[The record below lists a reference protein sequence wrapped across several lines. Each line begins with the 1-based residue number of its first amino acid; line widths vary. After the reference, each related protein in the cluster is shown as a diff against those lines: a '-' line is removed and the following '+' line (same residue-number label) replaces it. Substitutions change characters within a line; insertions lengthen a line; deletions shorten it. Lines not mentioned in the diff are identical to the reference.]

1 MKKFAAVLAL
11 VVFFTLAPELA
22 YSSTPA
28 LTPARATMT
37 SEPTTQTRLFKSS
50 PSAASTKGSANTDK
64 TFRVNDEKGLLM
76 TCIAPQIDTNPETDI
91 FNNCALAPGR
101 TLEDVMHTF
110 IQAIHFVQDQQAKER
125 AEWLKDLE
133 ERSGQKAAEK

>member
-1 MKKFAAVLAL
+1 MKKLAAVLAL

-22 YSSTPA
+22 HASIPT
-28 LTPARATMT
+28 LTPASATMT
-37 SEPTTQTRLFKSS
+37 SEPSTQSRLLKA
-50 PSAASTKGSANTDK
+50 PPADASAKGSANTDK

-76 TCIAPQIDTNPETDI
+76 TCIAPQIDTNPDTDI

-101 TLEDVMHTF
+101 TLEDLMHTF
-110 IQAIHFVQDQQAKER
+110 IQAIHFVQNQQAKER

>member
-1 MKKFAAVLAL
+1 MKKLAAVLAL
-11 VVFFTLAPELA
+11 VVFLTLAPELA
-22 YSSTPA
+22 YASTPD
-28 LTPARATMT
+28 LTSERATMT
-37 SEPTTQTRLFKSS
+37 SESTTQTHIFKTT
-50 PSAASTKGSANTDK
+50 PAAASAKGSPNTDK

-76 TCIAPQIDTNPETDI
+76 TCIAPQIDTNPDTDI

-101 TLEDVMHTF
+101 TLEDMMHTF

>member
-1 MKKFAAVLAL
+1 MKKLAAALAL

-22 YSSTPA
+22 YSFTPA
-28 LTPARATMT
+28 LTPARANTAT
-37 SEPTTQTRLFKSS
+37 EPSTQTQLFKST
-50 PSAASTKGSANTDK
+50 PPAASAKSSANTDK

-76 TCIAPQIDTNPETDI
+76 TCIAPQIDTNPDTDI
-91 FNNCALAPGR
+91 FSNCALAPGR

-110 IQAIHFVQDQQAKER
+110 IQAIHFVQNQQAKER
-125 AEWLKDLE
+125 TEWLKDLE

>member
-1 MKKFAAVLAL
+1 MKKLAAVLAL

-22 YSSTPA
+22 YASTPA

-37 SEPTTQTRLFKSS
+37 ADPATQTQLSKAT
-50 PSAASTKGSANTDK
+50 PAAASAKDSKSTDK

-76 TCIAPQIDTNPETDI
+76 TCIAPEIDTNPDTDI

-110 IQAIHFVQDQQAKER
+110 IQAIHFVQNQQTKER

-133 ERSGQKAAEK
+133 ERYGQKAAEK